1 MSRPTMQDI
10 ADTLSTSRIS
20 VWKALNNR
28 EGVSKELR
36 EKVIMQA
43 EEMGYFKKT
52 ELTPNSLVDSS
63 SRTIAAVVARPE
75 SSVFWMQIIHQ
86 LAKELDRQ
94 GYNLMYTYLPANY
107 KEGYKLPPALQN
119 GSVAGAIM
127 LNTYS
132 EPILRMLAS
141 LSIPKVYLDT
151 MPSVPFAQLNGDLVL
166 LEGRHLLKKIT
177 TRLLQS
183 GHTTLGFVG
192 DIDYAQTNM
201 DRYHGFLDAHTELGL
216 QPNPALSMTGHLGL
230 STHYQE
236 ISNFLDSLPCLPDGF
251 VCASDYIAHFIQRY
265 FSSEN
270 PAAAKKI
277 VLTGFD
283 NNIEYSNVANNITT
297 VNVQTET
304 LGSRLADKILFSM
317 NHPKAPHEL
326 SYIMS
331 DILYRGAL
339 QE

>member
-1 MSRPTMQDI
+1 MSKPTMQDI

-28 EGVSKELR
+28 SGVSKELR

-52 ELTPNSLVDSS
+52 ELTSETIIEPSA
-63 SRTIAAVVARPE
+63 RTIAAVVARPE

-86 LAKELDRQ
+86 LAKELGRQ
-94 GYNLMYTYLPANY
+94 GYNMMYTYLPTYY
-107 KEGYKLPPALQN
+107 KDGYKLPPALQD

-127 LNTYS
+127 LNAYS
-132 EPILRMLAS
+132 EPILRMLAA
-141 LSIPKVYLDT
+141 LPIPKVFLDT
-151 MPSVPFAQLNGDLVL
+151 MPSVPPSQLKGDLVL
-166 LEGRHLLKKIT
+166 LEGRYLIKQIT

-183 GHTTLGFVG
+183 GRPTLGFVG

-201 DRYHGFLDAHTELGL
+201 DRYHGFLDAHQELGL
-216 QPNPALSMTGHLGL
+216 QPNPAFSMTGHLGL

-236 ISNFLDSLPCLPDGF
+236 ISNFLDSLPSLPDGF

-265 FSSEN
+265 FSNKN

-283 NNIEYSNVANNITT
+283 NNIEYSNIANNITT

-304 LGSRLADKILFSM
+304 LGSRLADKILFSI
-317 NHPKAPHEL
+317 NHPKAPHEV
-326 SYIMS
+326 SYITS

-339 QE
+339 NG